1 MPLDPFI
8 EDITV
13 TAAPVSAPTDAPGP
27 PDRDAILAE
36 RGPAGAAG
44 PALGQCTGESLESIV
59 VGKRETAKTGKTKP
73 GEQVGK
79 DSLDRSDNLELPS
92 EQLGSCTLSISAL
105 TLVSEMTRE
114 LMGEEKDGKCDAVPH
129 RFAAN
134 QTGRC
139 PRLQGRGLYLSV
151 DRPSKLWTI
160 LSIWFAKT
168 GLEEKA
174 AGDAVE
180 ALMKTWQT
188 WEPKTH
194 LKGSSR
200 RHAIHS
206 YLRATRWCLLADE
219 EPVLGQL
226 NSQP

>member
-1 MPLDPFI
+1 MYILD
-8 EDITV
+8 
-13 TAAPVSAPTDAPGP
+13 STDA
-27 PDRDAILAE
+27 LV
-36 RGPAGAAG
+36 GAW
-44 PALGQCTGESLESIV
+44 PVVCQSL
-59 VGKRETAKTGKTKP
+59 KP
-73 GEQVGK
+73 QNA
-79 DSLDRSDNLELPS
+79 R
-92 EQLGSCTLSISAL
+92 
-105 TLVSEMTRE
+105 
-114 LMGEEKDGKCDAVPH
+114 
-129 RFAAN
+129 
-134 QTGRC
+134 
-139 PRLQGRGLYLSV
+139 
-151 DRPSKLWTI
+151 
-160 LSIWFAKT
+160 FAKT

-206 YLRATRWCLLADE
+206 YLRATRWCLLADQ